1 MTTSATWKTRGGVL
15 TGALLLAVAGVAC
28 GSGSAGS
35 GITLPS
41 ISTTTTTANSS
52 TTSESTSTT
61 RPASTS
67 TTNGGSSTT
76 GSTETTLEPTT
87 TTTEART
94 TTTTEASTTTTES
107 KSSTTEVAAA
117 IGDSTDSSSS
127 PWLWVGAAAL
137 IVIAALIALF
147 AVLRSRKATKARWV
161 QGARD
166 VTYRSTQVARLV
178 DEAAVVI
185 AGPTGADR
193 QVWLDSAETLNGLAA
208 STAALIPDAPS
219 VPGEP
224 EGTNSLKTGLENL
237 RSNLTV
243 CRSAA
248 IEAERTRF
256 ELVGP
261 TTEQLEF
268 ASQSVRQAS
277 AAVVSDAHGVNAALD
292 RVDPPATTR

>member
-1 MTTSATWKTRGGVL
+1 MTTSATWKTRGAVL
-15 TGALLLAVAGVAC
+15 AGALLLAVAGVAC

-41 ISTTTTTANSS
+41 ISTTTTTADSS

-94 TTTTEASTTTTES
+94 TTTTEASTTTES
-107 KSSTTEVAAA
+107 KSTTTEVAAA

-127 PWLWVGAAAL
+127 PWLWVAAVAL
-137 IVIAALIALF
+137 IVLAALIALF
-147 AVLRSRKATKARWV
+147 AVLRSRKATKARWL

-166 VTYRSTQVARLV
+166 VTYRSTQVARLL
-178 DEAAVVI
+178 DEAAVVL
-185 AGPTGADR
+185 AGPAGADR

-292 RVDPPATTR
+292 RVDPPATPR